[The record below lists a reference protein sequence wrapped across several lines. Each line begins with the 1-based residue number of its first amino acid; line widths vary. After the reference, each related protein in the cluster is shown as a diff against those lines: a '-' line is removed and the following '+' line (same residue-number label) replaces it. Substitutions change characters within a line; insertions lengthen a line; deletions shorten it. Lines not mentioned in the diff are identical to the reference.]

1 MTDYKIENLI
11 DSIYNPNGNQDSKP
25 HVALDKLEI
34 EFLKGLASG
43 KNLKEITKI
52 IKNSSKTKTFNSIS
66 MNILKKLEAFT
77 ILHAIKKVIEN
88 KLIEL

>member
-25 HVALDKLEI
+25 NVTLDKLEV

-52 IKNSSKTKTFNSIS
+52 IKNSSKTETFNSIS

-88 KLIEL
+88 ELIEL